1 MLQMKKNYVLS
12 FSVVFFIA
20 GAICSTAQK
29 TISSELNIPKPKQHK
44 VLLTPLLKSISPDPV
59 EVRRGE
65 IVVWHNKD
73 TKPVVIVF
81 TPGIAMACSSST
93 ITFPAD
99 QEGFYETAKIPPGGT
114 VSMCFI
120 IEGEVDY
127 GISREMEVVKEKPE
141 ERIVRKKPIEYIL
154 QGKVIVKK

>member
-1 MLQMKKNYVLS
+1 MLQMKNNYVLS

-29 TISSELNIPKPKQHK
+29 AISIELNIPKPKQHK
-44 VLLTPLLKSISPDPV
+44 VILAPLLKSISPNHI
-59 EVRRGE
+59 EVRLGN
-65 IVVWHNKD
+65 IIVWHNQD

-99 QEGFYETAKIPPGGT
+99 EEGFYKTARIPPGGT
-114 VSMCFI
+114 VSMCFT
-120 IEGEVDY
+120 IEGDYDY
-127 GISREMEVVKEKPE
+127 GISREMEVVKEKPDE
-141 ERIVRKKPIEYIL
+141 LIAREKPIEYIL